1 MHLIIV
7 GCGRVGSEL
16 AHNVAEKGHD
26 VVVVDR
32 NPQAF
37 QRLGHEFRG
46 RTVQGD
52 CRQREVLMR
61 AGVEHADGLAA
72 VTPSDELNLV
82 VSRAASSLFDVP
94 NVVAR
99 VYDPVHARPFELAGL
114 QTVISSSWSAH
125 RVEQLLTHPGLTE
138 LAVVGNGDVVLVEI
152 RIPKEHVGRSSDD
165 LMQTC
170 QCYPTAYVRGGQA
183 RLISH
188 DTVLEED
195 DLVVVAVEASDLMNL
210 ERTVGLMET

>member
-1 MHLIIV
+1 MHLIII

-32 NPQAF
+32 NPQEF
-37 QRLGHEFRG
+37 QRLGDSFRG

-52 CRQREVLMR
+52 CRQREVLIR
-61 AGVEHADGLAA
+61 AGVEHANGLAA

-82 VSRAASSLFDVP
+82 VSRAARNLFNVL

-114 QTVISSSWSAH
+114 QTVISSSWSAQ
-125 RVEQLLTHPGLTE
+125 RFEQLLTHPGLTE
-138 LAVVGNGDVVLVEI
+138 LAVVGNGEVILVEI
-152 RIPKEHVGRSSDD
+152 QIPKEADDKSVDD
-165 LMQTC
+165 LLQLC
-170 QCYPTAYVRGGQA
+170 KCLPTALVRGGQA
-183 RLISH
+183 RLFAS

-195 DLVVVAVEASDLMNL
+195 DLVVIAVEAADLTKL
-210 ERTVGLMET
+210 EISLGLREA